1 MAFQSIWAD
10 TSPAAPTFAS
20 LDDSLRC
27 DALVIGGGFQGL
39 SAALHLAE
47 AGTDVVLVEA
57 QEPGFGASGRN
68 GGQVIPGLKDDPDT
82 LDRLWGPKATA
93 FAGGT
98 ADTLFALVARL
109 GIDCDA
115 VQGGWIQAGN
125 RQVHLPVLQAR
136 MRQWQAR
143 GVDADWLDA
152 AAMAQ
157 VTGASGFLGGWRD
170 PRAGRVHPLK
180 LARGLAQAAE
190 AAGVRVFARTP
201 VTGLMRSSAGWQARL
216 PGGAQITADQVIL
229 ASNVYT
235 PAALEPRLARAT
247 VPANS
252 FQVATAPL
260 SANQLNRILPGG
272 EVVSEVRRVGTYF
285 RRGPDNR
292 LMMGGRGSFAD
303 PQRAEAFAR
312 IEAELTRVFGERFE
326 ITHRWF
332 GKVGMTPDHRIRLCK
347 PAPGLLAATGFNGRG
362 VALSVSL
369 GKAMADHL
377 AKGLPLPIPSSPTIP
392 NLPFHALHRFY
403 GGLGIQYYR
412 LRDAL
417 DR

>member
-10 TSPAAPTFAS
+10 TAPAAPTS
-20 LDDSLRC
+20 TPLKESLRC
-27 DALVIGGGFQGL
+27 DVLVIGGGFQGL

-47 AGTDVVLVEA
+47 AGTDVVLLEA

-82 LDRLWGPKATA
+82 LDRLWGPEATA
-93 FAGGT
+93 FAGET

-109 GIDCDA
+109 GIACDA
-115 VQGGWIQAGN
+115 VQSGWIQAGN

-143 GVDADWLDA
+143 GVAADWLDA
-152 AAMAQ
+152 EAMAR
-157 VTGASGFLGGWRD
+157 VTGARGFLGGWRD
-170 PRAGRVHPLK
+170 PRAGRIHPIK

-190 AAGVRVFARTP
+190 AAGARIFGQTP
-201 VTGLMRSSAGWQARL
+201 VARLVPSGGYWQARL
-216 PGGAQITADQVIL
+216 PGGAQVTAERAIL

-235 PAALEPRLARAT
+235 PASLEPRLARAT
-247 VPANS
+247 VQANS

-260 SANQLNRILPGG
+260 SAEQLARILPGG
-272 EVVSEVRRVGTYF
+272 EVVSEARRVGTYF
-285 RRGPDNR
+285 RIGPQNR
-292 LMMGGRGSFAD
+292 LMLGGRGSFAD
-303 PQRAEAFAR
+303 PRDADAFAR
-312 IEAELTRVFGERFE
+312 IEAELAKLFEARFE
-326 ITHRWF
+326 ITQRWF
-332 GKVGMTPDHRIRLCK
+332 GRVGMTPDHRIRLCI
-347 PAPGLLAATGFNGRG
+347 PAAGLLAATGFNGRG

-369 GKAMADHL
+369 GKVMAAHFT
-377 AKGLPLPIPSSPTIP
+377 KGTPLPIPPSPTIP
-392 NLPFHALHRFY
+392 TLPFHALQRLY

>member
-1 MAFQSIWAD
+1 MAFQSLWAD
-10 TSPAAPTFAS
+10 TVPASPAFGPLGES
-20 LDDSLRC
+20 LSC
-27 DALVIGGGFQGL
+27 DVLVIGGGFQGL

-47 AGTDVVLVEA
+47 AGTDVVLIEA
-57 QEPGFGASGRN
+57 HEPGFGASGRN

-82 LDRLWGPKATA
+82 LDRLWGPEATA
-93 FAGGT
+93 FAGST

-115 VQGGWIQAGN
+115 EQGGWVQAGN
-125 RQVHLPVLQAR
+125 RRVHLPALEAR

-143 GVDADWLDA
+143 GVAADWLDST
-152 AAMAQ
+152 AMAQ
-157 VTGASGFLGGWRD
+157 VTGANGFLGGWRD

-180 LARGLAQAAE
+180 LARGLARAAH
-190 AAGVRVFARTP
+190 AAGVRIFTQTPLSGLARC
-201 VTGLMRSSAGWQARL
+201 GAGWHARL
-216 PGGAQITADQVIL
+216 PSGAQITAEQVIL

-235 PAALEPRLARAT
+235 TTVLDPRLRRAT

-260 SANQLNRILPGG
+260 SSEQLARFLPGG

-285 RRGPDNR
+285 RIGPEGR
-292 LMMGGRGSFAD
+292 IMLGGRGSFAD
-303 PQRAEAFAR
+303 PQGPEAFAK
-312 IEAELTRVFGERFE
+312 IAAELTRLFGERFE

-332 GKVGMTPDHRIRLCK
+332 GRVGMTPDHRIRLCK

-369 GKAMADHL
+369 GKAMAAHL
-377 AKGLPLPIPSSPTIP
+377 ANGKQLPIPPSPTIP
-392 NLPFHALHRFY
+392 NLPFHALHRIY

>member
-10 TSPAAPTFAS
+10 TAPAAPTFAS

-27 DALVIGGGFQGL
+27 DVLVIGGGFQGL

-82 LDRLWGPKATA
+82 LDRLWGPEATA

-125 RQVHLPVLQAR
+125 RHVHLPTLQAR

-143 GVDADWLDA
+143 GVAADWLDA

-157 VTGASGFLGGWRD
+157 VTGARGFLGGWRD

-180 LARGLAQAAE
+180 LARGLTQAAE
-190 AAGVRVFARTP
+190 AAGVRVFARTA
-201 VTGLMRSSAGWQARL
+201 VTGLMRSGAGWQARL

-260 SANQLNRILPGG
+260 SAAQLARILPGG
-272 EVVSEVRRVGTYF
+272 EVVSETRRVGTYF
-285 RRGPDNR
+285 RIGPQNR
-292 LMMGGRGSFAD
+292 LMLGGRGGFAD
-303 PQRAEAFAR
+303 PQSADAFAR
-312 IEAELTRVFGERFE
+312 IEAEIAALFGTDLE

-332 GKVGMTPDHRIRLCK
+332 GRVGMTPDHRIRLCA

-369 GKAMADHL
+369 GKAMAAHL
-377 AKGLPLPIPSSPTIP
+377 AQGTPLPIPPSPAIRT
-392 NLPFHALHRFY
+392 LPLHALHRIY
-403 GGLGIQYYR
+403 GSLGIHYYR

>member
-1 MAFQSIWAD
+1 MAFPSLWAE
-10 TSPAAPTFAS
+10 TAPAPPVRAS
-20 LDDSLRC
+20 LEESLRC
-27 DALVIGGGFQGL
+27 DVLVIGGGFQGL

-47 AGTDVVLVEA
+47 AGTDVVLLEA
-57 QEPGFGASGRN
+57 KEPGFGASGRN

-82 LDRLWGPKATA
+82 LDRLWGPEASA
-93 FAGGT
+93 FAGDT

-125 RQVHLPVLQAR
+125 RQVHLPALQAR

-143 GVDADWLDA
+143 GVACDWLDA
-152 AAMAQ
+152 AGMAQ
-157 VTGASGFLGGWRD
+157 VTGARSFLGGWRD

-180 LARGLAQAAE
+180 LVQGLAKAAE
-190 AAGVRVFARTP
+190 AAGVRLFARSP
-201 VTGLMRSSAGWQARL
+201 VDRLDRSGAGWQARL
-216 PGGAQITADQVIL
+216 ASGADVTAERVIL

-235 PAALEPRLARAT
+235 PPRLDPRLARAT

-260 SANQLNRILPGG
+260 SDAQLARILPGG
-272 EVVSEVRRVGTYF
+272 EVVSEARRVGTYF
-285 RRGPDNR
+285 RIGPQNR
-292 LMMGGRGSFAD
+292 LMVGGRGSFAD
-303 PQRAEAFAR
+303 PQGPAAFAR
-312 IEAELTRVFGERFE
+312 IEAELSALFGTGFE

-332 GKVGMTPDHRIRLCK
+332 GRVGMTPDHRMRLCA
-347 PAPGLLAATGFNGRG
+347 PAPGLLTATGFNGRG
-362 VALSVSL
+362 VALSVAL
-369 GKAMADHL
+369 GKAMAAHV
-377 AKGLPLPIPSSPTIP
+377 AKGAPLPIPPSSEIPT
-392 NLPFHALHRFY
+392 LPFHGLHRIY
-403 GGLGIQYYR
+403 GGIAIHYYR

>member
-1 MAFQSIWAD
+1 MAFPSLWATTAPD
-10 TSPAAPTFAS
+10 TPSWPQ
-20 LDDSLRC
+20 LDSSLRC
-27 DALVIGGGFQGL
+27 DVLVIGGGFQGL

-47 AGTDVVLVEA
+47 AGTDVVLLEA

-82 LDRLWGPKATA
+82 LDRLWGPAA
-93 FAGGT
+93 SDFAGST

-125 RQVHLPVLQAR
+125 RQVHLPGLRAR
-136 MRQWQAR
+136 MAQWQAR
-143 GVDADWLDA
+143 GVNADWLDA
-152 AAMAQ
+152 DAMAR
-157 VTGASGFLGGWRD
+157 VTGAHGFVGGWRD

-180 LARGLAQAAE
+180 LARGLAQAAA
-190 AAGVRVFARTP
+190 AAGVKLFARSP
-201 VTGLMRSSAGWQARL
+201 VLDLSRTGAGWQARL
-216 PGGAQITADQVIL
+216 DAGATVKAERVIL

-235 PAALEPRLARAT
+235 PASLDKRLARAT

-252 FQVATAPL
+252 FQIATAPL
-260 SANQLNRILPGG
+260 SAEQFARILPGG
-272 EVVSEVRRVGTYF
+272 EVVSEARRVGTYF
-285 RRGPDNR
+285 RIGPENR
-292 LMMGGRGSFAD
+292 LMLGGRGSFAD
-303 PQRAEAFAR
+303 PQNAAAFAR
-312 IEAELTRVFGERFE
+312 IEAELAGLFGQGFE

-332 GKVGMTPDHRIRLCK
+332 GRVGMTPDHRIRLCA

-362 VALSVSL
+362 VALSVAL
-369 GKAMADHL
+369 GKSMAAHF
-377 AKGLPLPIPSSPTIP
+377 AQGAPLPIPPSPAVP
-392 NLPFHALHRFY
+392 ALPFHALHPVY
-403 GGLGIQYYR
+403 GGLGIHYYR